1 MSGHN
6 KWSSIK
12 HKKAAVDAKK
22 GKIFSRA
29 SKELM
34 LAAKTGGKDP
44 DTNPRLR
51 TAITTAKSANMPND
65 NIERAIKKGAGE
77 LGGQSLEE
85 LNYEGYAAGGVAVMV
100 DCLSDNR
107 NRTAADIRSI
117 FTKGN
122 GTLANSG
129 AVAWM
134 FNRKARFVIQG
145 ANANEDFLMELCFDA
160 GIEVDDINV
169 DEGEAELIAPPESFD
184 QLVAIFEKA
193 QVNLTDSG
201 IVRVPENE
209 VNISDFSIARQVVRL
224 LDMIEEYDDVQN
236 VYANAVMEEEILEK
250 LSKE

>member
-22 GKIFSRA
+22 GKIFSRL

-44 DTNPRLR
+44 DANPRLR
-51 TAITTAKSANMPND
+51 TAIVAAKGANMPND

-85 LNYEGYAAGGVAVMV
+85 LSYEGYAVGGVAVIV

-117 FTKGN
+117 FSKAN
-122 GTLANSG
+122 GTMANNG
-129 AVAWM
+129 AVAWI
-134 FNRKARFVIQG
+134 FKRKARFVIEGEHAQEE
-145 ANANEDFLMELCFDA
+145 ALMELCFDA
-160 GIEVDDINV
+160 GIDVDDINV
-169 DEGEAELIAPPESFD
+169 DEGQAEIITPPESFD
-184 QLVAIFEKA
+184 DVVAVLEKS
-193 QVNLTDSG
+193 QISPTESG

-209 VNISDFSIARQVVRL
+209 VQISDISIARQVIRL
-224 LDMIEEYDDVQN
+224 LDLIEEYDDVQN
-236 VYANAVMEEEILEK
+236 VYANANIADDILEK
-250 LSKE
+250 LGTE